1 MDDLGGMKEVPV
13 SYNVTNPEISVNV
26 TNKENDLIFKTSTIF
41 NLAVNK
47 EYYSDS
53 FDMLVESI
61 PETSGDISINGVEY
75 SGGMI
80 PVTDPRNIQVK
91 FTPEVEGRI
100 SLVCTLRDKVNS
112 QTVTT
117 LDFDVMNP
125 PVILNISGQT
135 TDVKVNTP
143 TSFNFNVDKSNYTGK
158 LFFQITQEPAGSGKF
173 KVEGKD
179 YDMGKVE
186 ITNKNSN
193 LVEFTPLKMGAT
205 SLNLVVTD
213 EWGKSTVKDINYSV
227 SNTDISVNVRE
238 NEHELLLNK
247 EIEFLFD
254 ITKPNYSGKFKVKVI
269 SDQENVGKIK
279 INGFAHD
286 GNYVA
291 VQANNTVSFIPQKTG
306 AVLLKLI
313 ITDDL
318 GGEKEIPVSYNVTNP
333 KISVKVT
340 NKENDLIFKTP
351 TTFNLAASKEFYA
364 DNFDMLVEC
373 VPEACGKISIDG
385 LEYTGGMIPVTNP
398 RNILVKFTPEVEGRI
413 SLVCTLCDKVNGQA
427 VTTLDFDVMNPPVTL
442 NISGQT
448 PDVKV
453 NSPTSFNFDVDKSNY
468 TGKLFFQIT
477 QEPAGSGKLKIGG
490 KDYDMGKV
498 EITNKNSNLV
508 EFTPLKTGAAI
519 LKLLITDEWGKSVE
533 KEISYS
539 VSNTDIAIDI
549 TGSERDLLLN
559 KETNFDF
566 KISKPDYQG
575 SFKIKIVQDQE
586 NAGTIKLNNN
596 SHAGEFVTAR
606 TSNTVSYIPRETGAI
621 LLKIVIMDDL
631 GGMKEVSVSYNVTNP
646 EIGISSNIS
655 DTEEVMFNSTKSFTV
670 NVNKENYMGTF
681 KYRLSVIPSEF
692 GIVKIDGKAYDGGIE
707 DVGKEN
713 DLQIEYTAPKEG
725 YSTILLEIWDETNQ
739 KKEKR
744 FSFNVQNPPLSFSI
758 NNSTNDLAIGSQHS
772 FSVTPQKQNY
782 SGTYRYQ
789 ISQYPYTGSEITVNG
804 KNELTGTLTS
814 LTDIKIKPLRI
825 GSIVLNIK
833 VADEWG
839 KVAEKQLDFN
849 VTNTPI
855 NLSFANMETNCVL
868 NMKTSFNALVDKQN
882 CEDRETLSYSISPLT
897 SGNIMIDGTKYTGNT
912 ISATYEQLKQG
923 LNVEYIPSREGVNT
937 LTFAVTD
944 QYHST
949 TFKTIDFN
957 VSNPNLSVSLAG
969 VNLSLANE
977 ATLGETYKFAYN
989 ISKEYYDDDFA
1000 YVITLDDA
1008 NAGTIATSDITP
1020 RATRNGGTGML
1031 SGTIHASEFGM
1042 STGEIRFTPSN
1053 PDYLNKEVKINVEVR
1068 DKWNNKA
1075 SQACSFLVKTS
1086 AISINAEYKN
1096 SITVGMPY
1104 IFHFS
1109 VSKPGYNGKFKF
1121 SMVGF
1126 DESDK
1131 LEVSEDGNKFNNY
1144 LGGKFEVPNVDHTYV
1159 RFTPSRVG
1167 TIPLK
1172 LYIYTED
1179 NSDVLKEMT
1188 FDIKAP
1194 EVHFTSDRTNA
1205 QGFVEDFLPFT
1216 LVATDEKQ
1224 EDLSISIT
1232 TETNYNGILRFNQQD
1247 INPSTRSTNTIN
1259 VRSGSENKL
1268 EMMSREPGT
1277 YTAIS
1282 TARNRF
1288 NKEAQV
1294 NTSIQVSKKIL
1305 YSVTTNTIG
1314 QGYIEKN
1321 PSTDSYEDGTTIVV
1335 TAKPASGWKFVRW
1348 QGDLSSTNNVEEVLV
1363 NGDKN
1368 IVAVFQQNTFKLTTN
1383 VSGQGSITRS
1393 PNATE
1398 YMEGTNVSLTAVP
1411 ASGWKFVR
1419 WEGDFFSS
1427 NTTISVPMTS
1437 TKIITAV
1444 FEQLKYF
1451 TLKVSTEN
1459 ARITIKP
1466 KQDTYVEGMEVEI
1479 IVSPSSGWKVE
1490 SWSDAPGYTSTR
1502 RTIIM
1507 DSDKVISVRMTRVQ

>member
-1 MDDLGGMKEVPV
+1 
-13 SYNVTNPEISVNV
+13 
-26 TNKENDLIFKTSTIF
+26 
-41 NLAVNK
+41 
-47 EYYSDS
+47 
-53 FDMLVESI
+53 
-61 PETSGDISINGVEY
+61 
-75 SGGMI
+75 
-80 PVTDPRNIQVK
+80 
-91 FTPEVEGRI
+91 
-100 SLVCTLRDKVNS
+100 
-112 QTVTT
+112 
-117 LDFDVMNP
+117 
-125 PVILNISGQT
+125 
-135 TDVKVNTP
+135 
-143 TSFNFNVDKSNYTGK
+143 
-158 LFFQITQEPAGSGKF
+158 
-173 KVEGKD
+173 
-179 YDMGKVE
+179 
-186 ITNKNSN
+186 
-193 LVEFTPLKMGAT
+193 
-205 SLNLVVTD
+205 
-213 EWGKSTVKDINYSV
+213 
-227 SNTDISVNVRE
+227 
-238 NEHELLLNK
+238 
-247 EIEFLFD
+247 
-254 ITKPNYSGKFKVKVI
+254 
-269 SDQENVGKIK
+269 
-279 INGFAHD
+279 
-286 GNYVA
+286 
-291 VQANNTVSFIPQKTG
+291 
-306 AVLLKLI
+306 
-313 ITDDL
+313 
-318 GGEKEIPVSYNVTNP
+318 
-333 KISVKVT
+333 
-340 NKENDLIFKTP
+340 
-351 TTFNLAASKEFYA
+351 
-364 DNFDMLVEC
+364 
-373 VPEACGKISIDG
+373 
-385 LEYTGGMIPVTNP
+385 
-398 RNILVKFTPEVEGRI
+398 
-413 SLVCTLCDKVNGQA
+413 
-427 VTTLDFDVMNPPVTL
+427 
-442 NISGQT
+442 
-448 PDVKV
+448 
-453 NSPTSFNFDVDKSNY
+453 
-468 TGKLFFQIT
+468 
-477 QEPAGSGKLKIGG
+477 
-490 KDYDMGKV
+490 
-498 EITNKNSNLV
+498 
-508 EFTPLKTGAAI
+508 
-519 LKLLITDEWGKSVE
+519 
-533 KEISYS
+533 
-539 VSNTDIAIDI
+539 
-549 TGSERDLLLN
+549 
-559 KETNFDF
+559 
-566 KISKPDYQG
+566 
-575 SFKIKIVQDQE
+575 
-586 NAGTIKLNNN
+586 
-596 SHAGEFVTAR
+596 
-606 TSNTVSYIPRETGAI
+606 
-621 LLKIVIMDDL
+621 
-631 GGMKEVSVSYNVTNP
+631 MKEVSVSYNVTNP